1 MRLLILRD
9 AAKDAAP
16 QDEANP
22 NLSLRESCMAKIPP
36 LRLGVNVDHVATL
49 RNARG
54 GRNPDPVRAALAA
67 IEAGADGITAHL
79 REDRRHI
86 RDDDMARLKAEI
98 EKPLNFEMAATPDM
112 LGIALATGPHAVC
125 LVPERREELTTE
137 GGLDAVGQHNA
148 LRPFI
153 AQLNDAGV
161 RVSLFIAA
169 DPRQIEM
176 AAKLGAPVIEIH
188 TGAWCDAVV
197 DGHAAKAEAE
207 WQRIVAGAALARSAG
222 LEVHAGHGLDYAT
235 AEQIAALPEIVE
247 LNIGYYMI
255 GEALFVG
262 LGETVRAMRAAMDRG
277 RGELEDR
284 NPRHNAGAS

>member
-1 MRLLILRD
+1 MTGGGNP
-9 AAKDAAP
+9 AAFSMVVSFAMP
-16 QDEANP
+16 ET
-22 NLSLRESCMAKIPP
+22 PP

-49 RNARG
+49 RNART

-86 RDDDMARLKAEI
+86 RDDDMARLKAAI
-98 EKPLNFEMAATPDM
+98 SKPLNFEMAATPDM
-112 LGIALATGPHAVC
+112 LGIALATRPRAVC

-137 GGLDAVGQHNA
+137 GGLDVIGQRDT
-148 LRPFI
+148 LKPFI
-153 AQLNDAGV
+153 ARLNDAGV
-161 RVSLFIAA
+161 RVSLFLAA
-169 DPRQIEM
+169 DPRQIQM
-176 AAKLGAPVIEIH
+176 AAELRAPVIEIH

-197 DGHAAKAEAE
+197 DGHADKAEVE
-207 WQRIVAGAALARSAG
+207 WQRIVAGSALARSAG

-235 AEQIAALPEIVE
+235 AEKIAGLPGIVE

-262 LGETVRAMRAAMDRG
+262 IGETVRAMRAAMDRG
-277 RGELEDR
+277 RKNLLSP
-284 NPRHNAGAS
+284 NHPSKA